1 MLIKEWNFTD
11 EIVRSIEDDVFY
23 CDKLNRMVDL
33 GWDEYFSVVHD
44 WVRVLNIVNGELHK
58 NGITTEIIEM
68 NNKTF
73 ELIELVDNTYYKNNR
88 LGSYLIRINEG
99 VKNNTIQLISNNN
112 NVIGKILIKSKQK

>member
-33 GWDEYFSVVHD
+33 CWDEYFSMVHD

-112 NVIGKILIKSKQK
+112 VIGKILIKSKQK

>member
-11 EIVRSIEDDVFY
+11 EMVISVDDDMFF

-33 GWDEYFSVVHD
+33 GWNEYISLAHD
-44 WVRVLNIVNGELHK
+44 WIRVLNVINGELHK

-73 ELIELVDNTYYKNNR
+73 NSIQLVDNEYYNNDR
-88 LGSYLIRINEG
+88 LGSYLIEISEC
-99 VKNNTIQLISNNN
+99 VKDNIIQLTSNNN
-112 NVIGKILIKSKQK
+112 IVGKILIKPKQK

>member
-11 EIVRSIEDDVFY
+11 EIVRSIEEDVFY

-33 GWDEYFSVVHD
+33 GWDEYISMVHD

-68 NNKTF
+68 NDKTF
-73 ELIELVDNTYYKNNR
+73 ELIRLEDNKYYKNGR
-88 LGSYLIRINEG
+88 LGSYLISINED
-99 VKNNTIQLISNNN
+99 VKNKTIQLTSNNN
-112 NVIGKILIKSKQK
+112 VVSKILIKTKQK